1 MTDAQI
7 KTFLDG
13 FTITKDGD
21 AKRKTLAHYVN
32 IGTEAAPE
40 WELLG
45 YKVEDSSI
53 EYNWEI
59 ETVTDIRGVTSSD
72 VQKSEPSQS
81 MDGSVMN
88 KNSEFLQELNRIAIR
103 GAYEE
108 LTLFEMMTVYGF
120 MRNEADACL
129 AVREKNCTITPDS
142 IGGSGTVGFPYTI
155 NYSNDKTYG
164 TVPEIT
170 ANPTFTEGTAGA

>member
-1 MTDAQI
+1 
-7 KTFLDG
+7 
-13 FTITKDGD
+13 
-21 AKRKTLAHYVN
+21 
-32 IGTEAAPE
+32 
-40 WELLG
+40 
-45 YKVEDSSI
+45 
-53 EYNWEI
+53 
-59 ETVTDIRGVTSSD
+59 
-72 VQKSEPSQS
+72 
-81 MDGSVMN
+81 
-88 KNSEFLQELNRIAIR
+88 
-103 GAYEE
+103 
-108 LTLFEMMTVYGF
+108 MMTVYGF